1 MKTSEF
7 IRHIK
12 KQGVKFLKHGT
23 NHDWYI
29 NPANGNVT
37 QVGRHG
43 AQDLKKGMVDR
54 MLKDLGLK

>member
-1 MKTSEF
+1 MTTSEF
-7 IRHIK
+7 VRYIK
-12 KQGVKFLKHGT
+12 KRGAKFLKHGA

-29 NPANGNVT
+29 NPENGNVT

-43 AQDLKKGMVDR
+43 AQELKKGTVQR